1 MATSQNG
8 YSVLSGYEACRV
20 YYADNV
26 KFYLRPDSCGW
37 VLADFASKFDDEVE
51 NLNPTDC
58 HGFSR
63 RAIAGT
69 NEWSNHASG
78 TAVDLNATQHPH
90 GSTGTFTS
98 LEVTNLRDL
107 LEDYD
112 GVLRW
117 GGDYRSLKDEMHVE
131 IDAPYNEVLLVA
143 QRLRRKNTVRLSRLR
158 PRKRNIDVYMVKREL
173 DKRGYDTGPVTKY
186 FSMAFRGAYQRWQ
199 MTLGYTGA
207 DADGIPGSTSLQ
219 KLGFK
224 VTE

>member
-8 YSVLSGYEACRV
+8 YSVLGGYGSCRI
-20 YYADNV
+20 YYANNV
-26 KFYLRPDSCGW
+26 KFYLRADNCGW
-37 VLADFASKFDDEVE
+37 LLADFAKKFDDEVE

-78 TAVDLNATQHPH
+78 TAIDLNATQHPF
-90 GSTGTFTS
+90 GATGTFTS
-98 LEVTNLRDL
+98 VERGNLRDL

-117 GGDYRSLKDEMHVE
+117 GGDYRNTKDEMHVE
-131 IDAPYNEVLLVA
+131 INASYAEVSLVA
-143 QRLRRKNTVRLSRLR
+143 QRLRRNNTVRLSRLV
-158 PRKRNIDVYMVKREL
+158 PGNRNIDVYMVKRAL
-173 DKRGYDTGPVTKY
+173 KQRGYNVGTMNKY
-186 FSMAFRGAYQRWQ
+186 FSMALKSAYAEWQRH
-199 MTLGYTGA
+199 LGYTGSG
-207 DADGIPGSTSLQ
+207 ADGLPGTTSLQ

-224 VTE
+224 VTQ